1 MQLIPNGMVLRRLG
15 VATRGFLGH
24 LSNAVIKFFF
34 SKFQSYLDIVADV
47 TRCAVRRL
55 SLLLLV
61 TSPLFSPR
69 LRIGPESESILDSA
83 SMKL

>member
-1 MQLIPNGMVLRRLG
+1 MQLIPDGMVLRRLG
-15 VATRGFLGH
+15 VATHGFLGH

-34 SKFQSYLDIVADV
+34 HKFQSYLDIVADV

-55 SLLLLV
+55 GLRLLL

-69 LRIGPESESILDSA
+69 LRTGSESESILDSA
-83 SMKL
+83 SMKM